1 MFLFWN
7 WSSLFKLDF
16 FHVTTTEIV
25 TLYIILEELCVIL
38 WECKKT
44 YKMWQ
49 KTYVH
54 MLSTTHILNL
64 SNKPLITQHIDRK
77 MTSDVTVHTLKMG
90 TLCQY
95 YLIITILL
103 KFFSPNEFCTVKI
116 IQLPVTC
123 YNNHTS
129 NPKTDELAAF
139 LLHVPPQ

>member
-1 MFLFWN
+1 M
-7 WSSLFKLDF
+7 SY
-16 FHVTTTEIV
+16 VMRMP
-25 TLYIILEELCVIL
+25 
-38 WECKKT
+38 KT
-44 YKMWQ
+44 YRMWQ
-49 KTYVH
+49 RTYVH
-54 MLSTTHILNL
+54 MLSTTHLWNM

-103 KFFSPNEFCTVKI
+103 KFFSPNEFWTVKI

-139 LLHVPPQ
+139 LSHVPPQLQLTPAWVLLHSYFITYHLQSLLFT